1 MISNHQIQ
9 PLLYQ
14 SYNNSQRGEPSY
26 QGYLDEIDTNIAPK
40 ILIRANRDQPL
51 AGTFRAGK
59 SNFEKRDRF
68 ERGLSS
74 NTYLMSIGLDKSFG
88 NMGLNEI
95 RIEDYYLIR
104 TSKADSEM
112 YRMVMQKA
120 NSKTFF
126 NPKLM
131 NQTLRIPMI
140 YNPPKLP

>member
-1 MISNHQIQ
+1 
-9 PLLYQ
+9 
-14 SYNNSQRGEPSY
+14 
-26 QGYLDEIDTNIAPK
+26 
-40 ILIRANRDQPL
+40 
-51 AGTFRAGK
+51 
-59 SNFEKRDRF
+59 
-68 ERGLSS
+68 
-74 NTYLMSIGLDKSFG
+74 MSIGLDKSFG

-112 YRMVMQKA
+112 YRIVMQKA